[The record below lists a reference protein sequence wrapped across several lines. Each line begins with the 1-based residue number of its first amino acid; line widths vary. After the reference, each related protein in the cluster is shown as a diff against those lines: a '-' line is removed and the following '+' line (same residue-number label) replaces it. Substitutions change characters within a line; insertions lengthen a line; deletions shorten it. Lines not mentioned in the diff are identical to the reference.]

1 MNDSTKDNITML
13 ATATNTVEYTTNIL
27 LDKGEK

>member
-1 MNDSTKDNITML
+1 MKYTKDNIMML
-13 ATATNTVEYTTNIL
+13 ATATKTLEYITIIL